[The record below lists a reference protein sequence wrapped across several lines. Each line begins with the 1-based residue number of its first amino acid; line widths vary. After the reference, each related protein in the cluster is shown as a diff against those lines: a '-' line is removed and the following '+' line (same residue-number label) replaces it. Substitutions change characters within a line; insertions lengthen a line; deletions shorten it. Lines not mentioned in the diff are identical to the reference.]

1 MSARRRQRQDSSNGI
16 TPRLGI
22 LLSIALHLAIAAA
35 LILATQRWMTTE
47 IVAAGPGEGG
57 EGGGGAIDVGVADA
71 TAILGFAKPQP
82 ISNIGDRDDRIN
94 NASVEHKPREEE
106 TDDVVPRTDKE
117 PLDPKS
123 VKTDKPVVN
132 QTERIFTGKEERGK
146 TDTTSA
152 QVGRTYG
159 TPTPAMP
166 GGVAIGSGGGGGTGL
181 PGGSEYGRRIQRILS
196 GWYRPPQL
204 DEATVQTVVIILR
217 ISRDGR
223 ILNLG
228 DINRFD
234 PSSIRQRAQNALITN
249 AAVSAINSSNPL
261 PPIPPGTL
269 PGVDEV
275 SVNLIFRYPK

>member
-1 MSARRRQRQDSSNGI
+1 MSVRRRQREDSSNGA

-22 LLSIALHLAIAAA
+22 VLSIALHLAITGA
-35 LILATQRWMTTE
+35 LILATQQWMTTE

-82 ISNIGDRDDRIN
+82 ISNLGDRDNAIN
-94 NASVEHKPREEE
+94 NANVEHKPREEE
-106 TDDVVPRTDKE
+106 TEDVVPRTNKE
-117 PLDPKS
+117 PVDPKAI
-123 VKTDKPVVN
+123 KTDKPVVN

-146 TDTTSA
+146 SNASA

-159 TPTPAMP
+159 TPTPTTV
-166 GGVAIGSGGGGGTGL
+166 GGVAIGSGSGGGTGL

-196 GWYRPPQL
+196 NSYDPPTDL
-204 DEATVQTVVIILR
+204 GGVQVVVINIR

-223 ILNLG
+223 IL
-228 DINRFD
+228 DVINNRVN
-234 PSSIRQRAQNALITN
+234 PASIRQRAQNAQITT
-249 AAVSAINSSNPL
+249 AAERAIVVSEL
-261 PPIPPGTL
+261 PPFPQGFL
-269 PGVDEV
+269 PGVSEV

>member
-1 MSARRRQRQDSSNGI
+1 MSARRRQRQDSSNGT

-22 LLSIALHLAIAAA
+22 LLSIALHFAIAAA

-71 TAILGFAKPQP
+71 TTILGFAKPQP
-82 ISNIGDRDDRIN
+82 ISNIGDRDDQIN

-146 TDTTSA
+146 SDASA

-159 TPTPAMP
+159 TPTPTTV

-261 PPIPPGTL
+261 PPIPPGTV
-269 PGVDEV
+269 PGVSEV

>member
-1 MSARRRQRQDSSNGI
+1 MSARRRQREESSDGA

-22 LLSIALHLAIAAA
+22 VLSIALHLTIAAA
-35 LILATQRWMTTE
+35 LIFATQRWMTTE

-82 ISNIGDRDDRIN
+82 ISNIGDRDNAIN
-94 NASVEHKPREEE
+94 NVNVEHKPREEE

-117 PLDPKS
+117 PVDPKA

-146 TDTTSA
+146 TDSSTA

-159 TPTPAMP
+159 TPTPTTV
-166 GGVAIGSGGGGGTGL
+166 GGVAIGSGSGGGTGL
-181 PGGSEYGRRIQRILS
+181 PGGSEYGRRIQRIFSNNYNL
-196 GWYRPPQL
+196 QQA
-204 DEATVQTVVIILR
+204 DAAAVQTVIINIR
-217 ISRDGR
+217 IARDGR
-223 ILNLG
+223 ILDVVNG
-228 DINRFD
+228 HVNPASF
-234 PSSIRQRAQNALITN
+234 RQRAQNALVTY
-249 AAVSAINSSNPL
+249 AAERAVVVSDL
-261 PPIPPGTL
+261 PPFPPGFL
-269 PGVDEV
+269 PGVSEV

>member
-1 MSARRRQRQDSSNGI
+1 MSARPRQRDDATDAA

-22 LLSIALHLAIAAA
+22 WLSLALHLAVAVV
-35 LILATQRWMTTE
+35 LAVATSRWMTTE

-82 ISNIGDRDDRIN
+82 ISSIGERDNAIN
-94 NASVEHKPREEE
+94 NTNVEHKPREEE
-106 TDDVVPRTDKE
+106 TDDVVPRTEKE

-146 TDTTSA
+146 SDQSA

-159 TPTPAMP
+159 TPTPTAV
-166 GGVAIGSGGGGGTGL
+166 GGVAIGTGGGGGTGL
-181 PGGSEYGRRIQRILS
+181 PGGTDYGKRIQTILS
-196 GWYRPPQL
+196 RNYNPGG
-204 DEATVQTVVIILR
+204 DDSTVQQVIITLR
-217 ISRDGR
+217 IARDGR
-223 ILNLG
+223 ILNI
-228 DINRFD
+228 INGRVD
-234 PSSIRQRAQNALITN
+234 PSSFRQRAQVALVN
-249 AAVSAINSSNPL
+249 YAAERAILASNPL
-261 PPIPPGTL
+261 PPFPQGPL
-269 PGVDEV
+269 SGVSEV